1 MRARDCR
8 GGAWLAHERDQ
19 REPEDEPVSLPVRPA
34 SPLIERLSPASLAA
48 VAEVMRCSVEE
59 LIERA
64 RPSGRLRS
72 WG

>member
-19 REPEDEPVSLPVRPA
+19 REPEDEPVSLPVQPA

-48 VAEVMRCSVEE
+48 VAEVMRCSVED
-59 LIERA
+59 LLAIWG
-64 RPSGRLRS
+64 PS
-72 WG
+72 WK